1 MYAGGVAAVGEVV
14 QVGIGEH
21 SHQCEV
27 QLGDDVLMTVPGG
40 ASGDVA
46 LEVADIDGNAPH
58 VVSEALVELLL
69 AGHESGELFRQ
80 VDEVVGQQVAAYRFP
95 ERGIGVQGSQDV
107 LLVIDFHSHGST
119 TCSRFYQM
127 RSLS

>member
-27 QLGDDVLMTVPGG
+27 KLGEDVIMTVPGG

-46 LEVADIDGNAPH
+46 FEVADIGGDALH
-58 VVSEALVELLL
+58 VLSETLVECLL
-69 AGHESGELFRQ
+69 AGRESGELFWQ

-95 ERGIGVQGSQDV
+95 EGGIGVQSSQDV
-107 LLVIDFHSHGST
+107 LLVVDFHSHGGT
-119 TCSRFYQM
+119 TCSQF
-127 RSLS
+127 